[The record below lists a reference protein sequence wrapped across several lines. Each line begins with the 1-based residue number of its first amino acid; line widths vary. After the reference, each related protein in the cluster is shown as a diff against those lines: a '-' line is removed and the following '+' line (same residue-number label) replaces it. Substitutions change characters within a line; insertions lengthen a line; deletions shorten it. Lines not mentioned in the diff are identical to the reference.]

1 MGLAHNAGERHTRE
15 GVNVHPIYA
24 ILDIALAV
32 LSARSIVILGVR
44 APWTSAGWIG
54 TLGYCI
60 AAFVEYS
67 GAAMRPMWATASY
80 LCLAALTV
88 AFVVAGVRDEPQAE
102 PWWWPKRIGP
112 TRAQRRG

>member
-1 MGLAHNAGERHTRE
+1 MF
-15 GVNVHPIYA
+15 A
-24 ILDIALAV
+24 ILGIVLAL
-32 LSARSIVILGVR
+32 LSARSIVVLGVR

-54 TLGYCI
+54 TIAYCI
-60 AAFVEYS
+60 VAAGEYS
-67 GAAMRPMWATASY
+67 GVGTRPLWATASY

-102 PWWWPKRIGP
+102 PWWWPRRIGP